1 MRKLSAFLILA
12 GVLSL
17 HAQTTTISYTGTSTA
32 FANPERGFYKHTET
46 HSASYAPLSQSVLN
60 GYRQNENITL
70 ILRVFYLEDFIAS
83 PISSTYLSNMQQDFA
98 KVRNAGLK
106 CIVRFAYS
114 DDNDNGLPQDA
125 TKSQVL
131 AHISQLTPILQSN
144 IDVIPVAQAG
154 FVGAWGEWYYTTNF
168 GMNPTPTDYQNRKDV
183 VNALLAALPNRMVQ
197 IRTPKLKMNTMNS
210 TAAIASSQAFT
221 NSALA
226 RVGHHNDCF
235 LASSS
240 DYGTYSNTSV
250 EYPYLEQETKY
261 LPMGGETCAVNAPR
275 SQCQTALAEMSKF
288 HWSYLNL
295 DYHPGVID
303 GFESLDCFDEIE
315 NRLGYRFELK
325 SGIFPTNA
333 TAGGVL
339 PIVLQVKNNGFA
351 APYNQRTA
359 YIVLKNTVTDQEYS
373 IPMASDP
380 RLWLGGT
387 QQAINE
393 TLTVPANVVAGSYK
407 MFIHMPDSNTDLAT
421 RPEYSIRFANNN
433 SWLASK
439 GYNDLQHTINI
450 GTSLAVGD
458 YETSSNDFVV
468 YPVPTNNE
476 LTMQFDGIDEFNVTV
491 HNTLGQLI
499 KLPVRNE
506 GANKSILNTQSLSN
520 GIYFVS
526 IERGNQKETKKII
539 VRH

>member
-1 MRKLSAFLILA
+1 MLMA
-12 GVLSL
+12 GVFHLN
-17 HAQTTTISYTGTSTA
+17 AQTANVTYNASTA
-32 FANPERGFYKHTET
+32 TIANPERGFYKHTET
-46 HSASYAPLSQSVLN
+46 HSPSYAPLSQSVLN

-70 ILRVFYLEDFIAS
+70 ILRVFYLEDFISS
-83 PISSTYLSNMQQDFA
+83 PISSAYLTNMQQDFA
-98 KVRNAGLK
+98 KIRNAGLK

-114 DDNDNGLPQDA
+114 DDDDSGLPQDA
-125 TKSQVL
+125 NKAQVL
-131 AHISQLTPILQSN
+131 AHINQLKPILESN

-154 FVGAWGEWYYTTNF
+154 FIGAWGEWYYTTHF
-168 GMNPTPTDYQNRKDV
+168 GQSPTPTDYQNRKEV
-183 VNALLAALPNRMVQ
+183 VMALLGALPNRMVQ
-197 IRTPKLKMNTMNS
+197 IRTPKLKMNTMSS
-210 TAAIASSQAFT
+210 TAAISASQAFS

-226 RVGHHNDCF
+226 RLGHHNDCF

-275 SQCQTALAEMSKF
+275 SQCQTALQEMVKF

-303 GFESLDCFDEIE
+303 GFESLDCFDEIQ

-325 SGIFPTNA
+325 SGTYPT
-333 TAGGVL
+333 TANPGGTM
-339 PIVLQVKNNGFA
+339 PISFDIKNTGFA
-351 APYNQRTA
+351 SPYNQRTA
-359 YIVLKNTVTDQEYS
+359 YIVLRNTVTDQEYS
-373 IPMASDP
+373 IPMTADP
-380 RLWLGGT
+380 RLWQGG
-387 QQAINE
+387 AE
-393 TLTVPANVVAGSYK
+393 LTISEALTIPANVVPGSYK
-407 MFIHMPDSNTDLAT
+407 LYLNMPDADSDLAG
-421 RPEYSIRFANNN
+421 RPEYSIRLANNN
-433 SWLASK
+433 TWLASK
-439 GYNDLQHTINI
+439 GYNDLLHTVNI
-450 GTSLAVGD
+450 TAALSNNDFDATSP
-458 YETSSNDFVV
+458 EFVV

-476 LTMQFDGIDEFNVTV
+476 LTMQFDGIEDFEVTV

-499 KLPVRNE
+499 KLPVRYE
-506 GANKSILNTQSLSN
+506 GANKGLLNTQSLSN